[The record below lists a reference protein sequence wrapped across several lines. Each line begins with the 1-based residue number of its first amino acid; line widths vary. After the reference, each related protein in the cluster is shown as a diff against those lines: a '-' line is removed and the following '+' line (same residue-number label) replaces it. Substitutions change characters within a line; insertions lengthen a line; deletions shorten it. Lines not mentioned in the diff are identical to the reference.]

1 MPDSDCWL
9 VAVAG
14 FALLVVEGVV
24 ARREVARSDDGG
36 EVAVAARSEVGVG
49 GRMVDSRSVVTA
61 LFDEVECHL
70 ECKIQSYEK
79 DFNV

>member
-36 EVAVAARSEVGVG
+36 EVAAARSEAGVG

-70 ECKIQSYEK
+70 ECKIQSYEN